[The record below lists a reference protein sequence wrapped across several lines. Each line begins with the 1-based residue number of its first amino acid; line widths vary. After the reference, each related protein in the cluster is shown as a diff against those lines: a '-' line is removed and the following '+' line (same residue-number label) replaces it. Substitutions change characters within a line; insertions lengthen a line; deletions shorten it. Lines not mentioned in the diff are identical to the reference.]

1 MSHMQTALL
10 HFAKLIFFVL
20 PETRLFG
27 FKARI
32 LQLAGARVGKNVRI
46 CSSASILGGGDLVVG
61 DDTWIGHQV
70 LICTSSRVT
79 IGRSVDIGPRVYIG
93 TGTHEVDTHGAHTA
107 GAGVNKD
114 VVIADGVWL
123 GVGSTVLPGVTIG
136 EKSVIAAGAVVIEDV
151 PPRVVA
157 GGIPAR
163 VLRQL

>member
-1 MSHMQTALL
+1 LI
-10 HFAKLIFFVL
+10 KLIFFAL

-27 FKARI
+27 FKAHL
-32 LQLAGARVGKNVRI
+32 LQLAGARLGENVRV
-46 CSSASILGGGDLVVG
+46 CSSANILGSGDLVVG

-79 IGRSVDIGPRVYIG
+79 IGRAVDIGPRVYIG
-93 TGTHEVDTHGAHTA
+93 TGTHEIDSDGARTA
-107 GAGVNKD
+107 GAGINKD

-136 EKSVIAAGAVVIEDV
+136 EKSVIAAGAVVTEDV